1 MWYTVSVVPALFS
14 LPQLIWPAVN
24 RWIPATQ
31 NSVMALGLMM
41 KPPWLCQ
48 FSLLTTLP
56 SPNASFARDDHG
68 YRTLYESVANNMLK
82 SVSLCSIFSPL
93 GCESQ
98 LSVGCVT
105 RRAAGDS
112 PALCVAWKGEGRAE
126 RTGRGK
132 GRGLG
137 GGRIRH
143 TEIPTFVVYIRNHS
157 AGLRVGP
164 SYMQFSRWA
173 DEGSIGHQY
182 WPTNT
187 APT

>member
-1 MWYTVSVVPALFS
+1 MPALWMWYTVSVVPALFS

-56 SPNASFARDDHG
+56 SPNASFARDHHG
-68 YRTLYESVANNMLK
+68 YRTLYESVASNILK
-82 SVSLCSIFSPL
+82 SVSLCSIFSLL

-112 PALCVAWKGEGRAE
+112 PALCVAWKGHRERAGEGAGTRGRAHTSHRNSDVRRVYPE
-126 RTGRGK
+126 S
-132 GRGLG
+132 LG
-137 GGRIRH
+137 
-143 TEIPTFVVYIRNHS
+143 YIARWALLH
-157 AGLRVGP
+157 AVLKL
-164 SYMQFSRWA
+164 SRW
-173 DEGSIGHQY
+173 GQY
-182 WPTNT
+182 WPSNT